1 MRVVSEALLQKHAL
15 AKFGAWNTKSPLSTE
30 PQVTQLLNQGSGHT
44 TLLVTADSDTGHDL
58 FVLRYRTH
66 QSTSLG
72 LSFKQEVACM
82 ELARAQGL
90 APEVVWLDE
99 ESQSMVIEFLHE
111 PGSVSPEELV
121 NLTKSIHRL
130 PPEMPPINLQHQIEH
145 YWQTAHERGNSPS
158 KLVSPN
164 DPALGAAIKALESE
178 LPVTCHNDLTPPNI
192 RRRNRDLVAID
203 WEYAATGSPHFE
215 VATLCAGWPSM
226 NAQSLATAILGDR
239 LSKPLLD
246 IATDLY
252 AALNWNW
259 HLAAGETFEGEQS
272 PKNLIQRLAAHV

>member
-1 MRVVSEALLQKHAL
+1 
-15 AKFGAWNTKSPLSTE
+15 
-30 PQVTQLLNQGSGHT
+30 
-44 TLLVTADSDTGHDL
+44 
-58 FVLRYRTH
+58 
-66 QSTSLG
+66 
-72 LSFKQEVACM
+72 M
-82 ELARAQGL
+82 ELAQAQGL

-99 ESQSMVIEFLHE
+99 EYQSMVLEFLYE
-111 PGSVSPEELV
+111 PGSVSREELA

-130 PPEMPPINLQHQIEH
+130 PPEMPTINLQHQIEH
-145 YWQTAHERGNSPS
+145 YWQIANERGNSASNLISPS
-158 KLVSPN
+158 E
-164 DPALGAAIKALESE
+164 PALGAAIKALESE

-226 NAQSLATAILGDR
+226 NTQSLATAILGDR
-239 LSKPLLD
+239 LSKPLLH

-259 HLAAGETFEGEQS
+259 HLAAGETFGGEQS
-272 PKNLIQRLAAHV
+272 PKSLIQRLAAHL

>member
-1 MRVVSEALLQKHAL
+1 MSEALLQKHAL
-15 AKFGAWNTKSPLSTE
+15 AEFGAWNTKSPLSTK

-44 TLLVTADSDTGHDL
+44 SMLVTADSATGHDS

-66 QSTSLG
+66 QSPSLG

-82 ELARAQGL
+82 ELAQAQGL

-99 ESQSMVIEFLHE
+99 EYQSMVLEFLYE
-111 PGSVSPEELV
+111 PGSVSREELA

-130 PPEMPPINLQHQIEH
+130 PPEMPTINLQHQIEH
-145 YWQTAHERGNSPS
+145 YWQIANERGNSASNLISPS
-158 KLVSPN
+158 E
-164 DPALGAAIKALESE
+164 PALGAAIKALESE

-226 NAQSLATAILGDR
+226 NTQSLATAILGDR
-239 LSKPLLD
+239 LSKPLLH

-259 HLAAGETFEGEQS
+259 HLAAGETFGGEQS
-272 PKNLIQRLAAHV
+272 PKSLIQRLAAHL

>member
-1 MRVVSEALLQKHAL
+1 MSEALLQKHAL
-15 AKFGAWNTKSPLSTE
+15 AEFRAWSTKSPLSTE
-30 PQVTQLLNQGSGHT
+30 PRVTQLLNQGSGHT
-44 TLLVTADSDTGHDL
+44 TMLVSADSDTGHDS

-82 ELARAQGL
+82 GLAQAQGL
-90 APEVVWLDE
+90 APEIVWLDE
-99 ESQSMVIEFLHE
+99 ECQSMVIEFLQE
-111 PGSVSPEELV
+111 PGSISHVELA

-130 PPEMPPINLQHQIEH
+130 PPEMPTLNLQHQIEH
-145 YWQTAHERGNSPS
+145 YWQVAHERGNSAS
-158 KLVSPN
+158 NLVSPCE
-164 DPALGAAIKALESE
+164 PALGAAIKALESE

-192 RRRNRDLVAID
+192 RRRNRDVVAID

-226 NAQSLATAILGDR
+226 NTQSLALAILGDR
-239 LSKPLLD
+239 FSKPLLH
-246 IATDLY
+246 IATHLY

-272 PKNLIQRLAAHV
+272 PKTLIQRLAANL